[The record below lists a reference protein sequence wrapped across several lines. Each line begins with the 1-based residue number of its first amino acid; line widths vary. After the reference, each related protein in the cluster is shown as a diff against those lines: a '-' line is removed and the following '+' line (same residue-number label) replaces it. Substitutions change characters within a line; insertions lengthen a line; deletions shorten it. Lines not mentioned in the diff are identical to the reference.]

1 MKVKIKGGYM
11 NRIRAVIAIICVCS
25 SLLSIDDISAKDEQ
39 PVPMFHKIIHKTPQ
53 LQAKKKY
60 KIGYINGTNIYIRT
74 KPTTKSKHLSRMLIY
89 GNKVKYKKVNSK
101 WSSVKSKKMHFKGYI
116 MTKYISKSLKKGT
129 TYTNIPSY
137 KLWSYMDYRCITNTS
152 SKQYKL
158 QRRAYTGN
166 YGIRQVKGRYCI
178 AVGSYYTTKIGTK
191 IDLVLN
197 NGTVV
202 PCILADCKAN
212 KHTDRYNQK
221 TPDGSLVEFVVN
233 TSSLTRMARRMGD
246 ISYSNSKWRS
256 KIKKIVIYK

>member
-1 MKVKIKGGYM
+1 M
-11 NRIRAVIAIICVCS
+11 
-25 SLLSIDDISAKDEQ
+25 
-39 PVPMFHKIIHKTPQ
+39 
-53 LQAKKKY
+53 
-60 KIGYINGTNIYIRT
+60 
-74 KPTTKSKHLSRMLIY
+74 Y

-116 MTKYISKSLKKGT
+116 MTKYISSKSLKKGT

-221 TPDGSLVEFVVN
+221 TSDGSLVEFVVN

-256 KIKKIVIYK
+256 KIKKIIIYK